1 MKKSVFNGLL
11 GAASLLVVANSANA
25 FVAVDSWE
33 IDTSNVGGTFFS
45 SITTDIGHLNL
56 SGGIATVEQEVADI
70 GGGVFVPFAGA
81 NFEEFGIIFSIS
93 YTPNNVVGLGDSG
106 APALFD
112 QALSLEL
119 RFDGLAGTVDSFNIA
134 TGEIEYTFTPG
145 VGTVGLYGIEPAF
158 AGSDEALLASLELV
172 SPSGGDLGD
181 FNGVGDQT
189 QGQSTITAKVL
200 DGNVLD
206 VFQDSLGNSFD
217 SFIDDEKLFASIVT
231 TNKISAPGF
240 AGPAVACSF
249 DAGAL
254 CLTSDVTSD
263 GSLDLLVVPEPGM
276 LALLGLGL
284 FGLGTARR
292 TKA

>member
-56 SGGIATVEQEVADI
+56 SGGLASVEQEVADI

-81 NFEEFGIIFSIS
+81 NFQEFGIIFSIS
-93 YTPNNVVGLGDSG
+93 YTPENVVGLGDFG

-112 QALSLEL
+112 QFMSLEL
-119 RFDGLAGTVDSFNIA
+119 RFDGLAGTIDSFNMA

-145 VGTVGLYGIEPAF
+145 VGTVGLYGIEPPF
-158 AGSDEALLASLELV
+158 AGSDTALLASLELV
-172 SPSGGDLGD
+172 APSGGDLGD
-181 FNGVGDQT
+181 FNGVGDQS

-217 SFIDDEKLFASIVT
+217 SFIDDERLFASIVT
-231 TNKISAPGF
+231 TNKISDGF
-240 AGPAVACSF
+240 IGPAVACSF

-254 CLTSDVTSD
+254 CLTSEVTSD
-263 GSLDLLVVPEPGM
+263 GSFDLLVVPEPGM